1 MTVTGALTTLTSTI
15 YDECGLPTAESRFK
29 QLDPDRILVTMPG
42 IWPFWGGWADPG
54 GSSWPAAGSFDY
66 DNVIR
71 APYVD
76 GLVLQPPINEFAW
89 SGGRWASLQVFAKY
103 AHSHGKLFA
112 PIYEDYGVNDR
123 LSVLDA
129 FLYTA
134 VSLGSGVGWTEGT
147 DGDGMMI
154 WSDVERAHA
163 AHGWYLT
170 QHAPKVLPRRERF
183 AFIDSP
189 FLASLDYAG
198 KGPDWAGYRAV
209 DLAGMPEMMTDA
221 GLEYDVL
228 MPSDVQADAPR
239 LERYKAVGLVNTF
252 RMTPDFVDALATYRA
267 KGGGLFIAGRSAAFD
282 QYGRSRPE
290 FLQQLLGL
298 SKPPKEYALDAPA
311 SWHFV
316 EGIESGLLTSLVGA
330 PGHQDAVYTIPVFD
344 YEAEG
349 YSVLATLDRHPD
361 VAVVGCKDNVVF
373 WFSKLGHQ
381 FGPFT
386 LDPEGLDF
394 VMQFMR
400 NLYGH
405 FGVGYDKSNAVFLQ
419 SIDGNYKCLLT
430 NNSNGYHDR
439 IGFDVASF
447 TDDLTGSFL
456 VFNCTDMKP
465 LVLDRPDPD
474 GRVWANVDL
483 EPNRPILIHIA
494 QVTAEPAF
502 VAGEWA
508 VMDDAEWTSD
518 KRRLR
523 VKLDTAL
530 DTQPRVAFHLGS
542 AKLKS
547 ITCDGA
553 KVLQREIDPV
563 LGIVQI
569 VLKPERPHLI
579 LDLRVGRAAS

>member
-1 MTVTGALTTLTSTI
+1 
-15 YDECGLPTAESRFK
+15 
-29 QLDPDRILVTMPG
+29 
-42 IWPFWGGWADPG
+42 
-54 GSSWPAAGSFDY
+54 
-66 DNVIR
+66 
-71 APYVD
+71 
-76 GLVLQPPINEFAW
+76 
-89 SGGRWASLQVFAKY
+89 
-103 AHSHGKLFA
+103 
-112 PIYEDYGVNDR
+112 
-123 LSVLDA
+123 
-129 FLYTA
+129 
-134 VSLGSGVGWTEGT
+134 
-147 DGDGMMI
+147 
-154 WSDVERAHA
+154 
-163 AHGWYLT
+163 
-170 QHAPKVLPRRERF
+170 
-183 AFIDSP
+183 
-189 FLASLDYAG
+189 
-198 KGPDWAGYRAV
+198 
-209 DLAGMPEMMTDA
+209 
-221 GLEYDVL
+221 
-228 MPSDVQADAPR
+228 
-239 LERYKAVGLVNTF
+239 
-252 RMTPDFVDALATYRA
+252 MTPDLMDALVNYRA

-298 SKPPKEYALDAPA
+298 SRPPKEYALDAPA

-316 EGIESGLLTSLVGA
+316 EGIESGLLTSLAGA

-349 YSVLATLDRHPD
+349 YSVLATLDGHPD

-419 SIDGNYKCLLT
+419 SIGGNYKCLLT

-439 IGFDVASF
+439 IGFDVASL

-465 LVLDRPDPD
+465 LALDRPDPD
-474 GRVWANVDL
+474 GRIWANVDL
-483 EPNRPILIHIA
+483 EPNRPVLIHIA

-508 VMDDAEWTSD
+508 VMRDAEWTSD

-523 VKLDTAL
+523 VKLDAAL
-530 DTQPRVAFHLGS
+530 DTQPRAAFHLGG

-569 VLKPERPHLI
+569 VLEPGRPHVI
-579 LDLRVGRAAS
+579 LDLLVGPAAS